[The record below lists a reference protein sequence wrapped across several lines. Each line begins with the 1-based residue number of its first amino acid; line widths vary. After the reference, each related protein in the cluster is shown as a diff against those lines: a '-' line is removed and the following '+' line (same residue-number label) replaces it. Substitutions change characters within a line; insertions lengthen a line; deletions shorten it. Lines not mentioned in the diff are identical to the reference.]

1 MITFIACST
10 KDANAATCVADN
22 NDAITEV
29 ATCKDGYALQPN
41 KEKCVGKFVLCL
53 YICMFFHELNHFD
66 VFPSPSVSHV
76 IFSTTKY
83 IKIDL
88 S

>member
-1 MITFIACST
+1 MVQKQPIKYLITFIACST

-41 KEKCVGKFVLCL
+41 KEKCVCKFVLFL
-53 YICMFFHELNHFD
+53 YNGI
-66 VFPSPSVSHV
+66 
-76 IFSTTKY
+76 IF
-83 IKIDL
+83 IH
-88 S
+88 